1 MDRDRARL
9 TARRDEL
16 RRVVYGA
23 PGGGSGAASS
33 AGESDAATE
42 LLVVEHELAR
52 LRAADEVNAASSA
65 GTGTGTG
72 TDLGAGLA
80 EKTSATAGAAE
91 STTSTRLRTR
101 RRPALAAAGILAAG
115 IAIGIGVTLAAEPV
129 ANLVTPPRGLEVFD
143 RARDDVDTGPRAFVA
158 VLGADAVSSFRSIGR
173 AVDHDVWVFRD
184 GDAVCMIAQTQH
196 RSSWGA
202 NCVSETEFR
211 RTGIRQYI
219 SYDELGE
226 ARPEGLDPA
235 SAVALSWTDRSDTV
249 EWSIVPSA
257 RASTDGAWV
266 WVPIADDEGPAP
278 MTYEEWSSGFDA
290 RSGPQ

>member
-23 PGGGSGAASS
+23 PGGESGGASS

-42 LLVVEHELAR
+42 MLAVEHELAR
-52 LRAADEVNAASSA
+52 LRAADEAETAPSA
-65 GTGTGTG
+65 GIGTGPAAKA
-72 TDLGAGLA
+72 L
-80 EKTSATAGAAE
+80 ATAGAAE

-101 RRPALAAAGILAAG
+101 RRLALAAAGILAAG
-115 IAIGIGVTLAAEPV
+115 IVIGLGVALAAEPV
-129 ANLVTPPRGLEVFD
+129 ANLVAPPRGLEVFD

-173 AVDHDVWVFRD
+173 AVGHDVWVFRD
-184 GDAVCMIAQTQH
+184 GDEVCMIAQTQN

-211 RTGIRQYI
+211 RTGIRQYL
-219 SYDELGE
+219 SYDELGDQ
-226 ARPEGLDPA
+226 ARPAGLDPA
-235 SAVALSWTDRSDTV
+235 SAVALTWTDRSDAV
-249 EWSIVPSA
+249 EWSIAPSA

-266 WVPIADDEGPAP
+266 WVPIADDGGPAP
-278 MTYEEWSSGFDA
+278 MTYEEWSSGFAA
-290 RSGPQ
+290 RSGPS

>member
-23 PGGGSGAASS
+23 PVDGSGA

-42 LLVVEHELAR
+42 LLAVEHELAR
-52 LRAADEVNAASSA
+52 LRAAGEAAA
-65 GTGTGTG
+65 GTRTGTG
-72 TDLGAGLA
+72 LA
-80 EKTSATAGAAE
+80 TNTAGTSGAIE
-91 STTSTRLRTR
+91 SSTSRRLRTR
-101 RRPALAAAGILAAG
+101 RRSALAAAGILG
-115 IAIGIGVTLAAEPV
+115 VGVAIGIIVTVAAGPI
-129 ANLVTPPRGLEVFD
+129 ADLFAPPRGLEVFD

-184 GDAVCMIAQTQH
+184 GDAVCMIAQTQN

-211 RTGIRQYI
+211 RTGIRQYL
-219 SYDELGE
+219 SYDELDDQ
-226 ARPEGLDPA
+226 ARPAGLDSA

-257 RASTDGAWV
+257 RAGADGAWV
-266 WVPIADDEGPAP
+266 WVPISEGGGPAP
-278 MTYEEWSSGFDA
+278 MTYEEWTSGFAA
-290 RSGPQ
+290 RSGPS